1 MFRPPAPVS
10 RARGTR
16 FFGAGYAEG
25 MSRLFP
31 ASLGLCLLTAAVARA
46 APPACTEGA
55 RQWAPCE
62 LVFDWKDGEI
72 PRDAT
77 PFTTEL
83 ISVEFRSPA
92 AKTFRLRAFPDG
104 GHSLR
109 VRFTPTEAGAWS
121 YRITSPIQRYNDQE
135 AQFNAASS
143 SDPGFIS
150 VANLRHWW
158 TEDKKPHLWL
168 AAEVPWLDLSTAE
181 FSAWVDARK
190 ADGFT
195 HIRVSLLTA
204 SHRANLPFSG
214 DGHAST
220 PNAAYFAALDERL
233 LYAQSQGFVT
243 DLILADPSFVETG
256 QLDNWESRELMVRY
270 LVNRYAALNAT
281 WQGVAKFDTYI
292 GARATLRE
300 IGSLLKQYDPYHHP
314 RSTDAAGTSSGLLAD
329 GWMNYIMEGYPHPEV
344 GAIEHQTTT
353 QPIIHVVNA
362 VEPVAF
368 RRELWLAAMN
378 TEYPSVSYAA
388 LQNPANVTALRAWFK
403 VISITRHW
411 ETEPYFDV
419 DGGVAM
425 GLEEAEFVL
434 YAEKPG
440 HIEVSVPKHK
450 YQPYWLNPITGD
462 TIDVKDY
469 KGEVFSQET
478 PDSTHDWVL
487 HLQREGHKQGMLKSY
502 KFESQDV
509 PVYEVEVNTDKIPF
523 VIDAPAG
530 DELDVSKP
538 VTFQSKLRRPTR
550 ATRIMQY
557 VWIGEIVADGEG
569 SRILATGAS
578 GSFVFPLQLIR
589 REEPVL
595 NLRILGMNANGKV
608 YELDKVFALKK

>member
-1 MFRPPAPVS
+1 MLSTLSDPR
-10 RARGTR
+10 RGTR
-16 FFGAGYAEG
+16 WSNRAACAL
-25 MSRLFP
+25 LF
-31 ASLGLCLLTAAVARA
+31 LCSFTAAVARA
-46 APPACTEGA
+46 APPACAEGA

-62 LVFDWKDGEI
+62 LTFDWSAGEI
-72 PRDAT
+72 PSDSAALT
-77 PFTTEL
+77 ADL
-83 ISVEFRSPA
+83 MSIEFRSPA

-109 VRFTPTEAGAWS
+109 VRFTPTEAGAWN
-121 YRITSPIQRYNDQE
+121 YRITSRIGRYNDQE
-135 AQFNAASS
+135 GQFNAAAST
-143 SDPGFIS
+143 DPGFIS

-158 TEDKKPHLWL
+158 TDDKRPHLWL
-168 AAEVPWLDLSTAE
+168 AAEAPPLTPNAAE
-181 FSAWVDARK
+181 FSAFVDARK

-204 SHRANLPFSG
+204 SRQGNLPFSG
-214 DGHAST
+214 EGSSLAAN
-220 PNAAYFAALDERL
+220 PAYFAALDERL

-256 QLDNWESRELMVRY
+256 LLDNWETREPIVRY

-281 WQGVAKFDTYI
+281 WQGMAKFDTHI
-292 GARATLRE
+292 GARATLHE
-300 IGSLLKQYDPYHHP
+300 IGSLLKQYDPYRHP
-314 RSTDAAGTSSGLLAD
+314 RSTDAGGTSSALLAD
-329 GWMNYIMEGYPHPEV
+329 GWMNYIIEGYPRPEV
-344 GAIEHQTTT
+344 GAIGHQTTT
-353 QPIIHVVNA
+353 QPIIHVVTA
-362 VEPVAF
+362 TEPAAF
-368 RRELWLAAMN
+368 RRELWLASMN
-378 TEYPSVSYAA
+378 TEYPSISYAA
-388 LQNPANVTALRAWFK
+388 LQNPANVTAVRAWFK
-403 VISITRHW
+403 VISTTRHW

-419 DGGVAM
+419 DGGAAM

-440 HIEVSVPKHK
+440 HVEVSVPKHK

-487 HLQREGHKQGMLKSY
+487 HLQREGHKQGMLKEY

-509 PVYEVEVNTDKIPF
+509 PVYEVELDTGKIPF
-523 VIDAPAG
+523 EVAAPAG

-538 VTFQSKLRRPTR
+538 VTFQIKLRRATR

-569 SRILATGAS
+569 YRILATGAS

-595 NLRILGMNANGKV
+595 NLRIVGMNANGKV
-608 YELDKVFALKK
+608 YELDKVFALTKK